1 MNSKRVRVLVVD
13 DEPAMRRALRATLSA
28 SGFAV
33 EEARDGE
40 EAVELVA
47 QMCVELVL
55 LDSNMPGM
63 GGVEA
68 CRRIRALVPHAGIVM
83 ITIRDTE
90 DDKIEALEAG
100 ADDYVT
106 KPFLVRELIARLQA
120 VLRRI
125 RVESAE
131 DAPVIRAGKLE
142 LDVESR
148 TLRRAGEE
156 VRLSPT
162 EFELLRYFMQHRD
175 VAIEHARLLQA
186 VWGPEYG
193 QELEYLRA
201 YIRLLRKKIEDD
213 PAQPQYLLTEPWLGY
228 RFRSPSDS

>member
-1 MNSKRVRVLVVD
+1 MNSKRVSILVVD

-33 EEARDGE
+33 EEARNGE
-40 EAVELVA
+40 EAIELVL
-47 QMCVELVL
+47 QRPVGLVL
-55 LDSNMPGM
+55 LDSNMPGI

-68 CRRIRALVPHAGIVM
+68 CRRIRALAPTTGIVM

-125 RVESAE
+125 RVEITE
-131 DAPVIRAGKLE
+131 DARVIKAGKLE
-142 LDVESR
+142 LDIE
-148 TLRRAGEE
+148 RRALRKGGKD

-162 EFELLRYFMQHRD
+162 EFELLRYLMQHRD
-175 VAIEHARLLQA
+175 VPIEHARLLQA

-201 YIRLLRKKIEDD
+201 YIRLLRKKIEDN
-213 PAQPQYLLTEPWLGY
+213 PAEPQHLVTEPWLGY
-228 RFRSPSDS
+228 RFQSSSDS

>member
-28 SGFAV
+28 SGFGI
-33 EEARDGE
+33 EEARNGE
-40 EAVELVA
+40 EAIELVSRGS
-47 QMCVELVL
+47 VDLVL

-68 CRRIRALVPHAGIVM
+68 CRRIRALAPGAGIVM

-131 DAPVIRAGKLE
+131 DELVLRAGNLE
-142 LDVESR
+142 LDVAHR
-148 TLRRAGEE
+148 RLRRAGEE
-156 VRLSPT
+156 IRLSPT
-162 EFELLRYFMQHRD
+162 EFELLRYLMQHQD

-201 YIRLLRKKIEDD
+201 YVRLLRKKIEED
-213 PAQPQYLLTEPWLGY
+213 PTQPQYLVTEPWLGY

>member
-1 MNSKRVRVLVVD
+1 MNSKRVSVLVVD

-28 SGFAV
+28 SGYAI
-33 EEARDGE
+33 EEARNGE
-40 EAVELVA
+40 EAIELLA
-47 QMCVELVL
+47 KRPMELVL

-68 CRRIRALVPHAGIVM
+68 CRHIRALVPRAGIVM
-83 ITIRDTE
+83 ITIRDAE
-90 DDKIEALEAG
+90 EDKIQALEAG

-125 RVESAE
+125 RVETVVG
-131 DAPVIRAGKLE
+131 APVLRAGKLE
-142 LDVESR
+142 LDVERR
-148 TLRRAGEE
+148 TLRRSGEE

-162 EFELLRYFMQHRD
+162 EFDLLRYLMQHRD
-175 VAIEHARLLQA
+175 VPIEHARLLQA

-193 QELEYLRA
+193 HELEYLRA
-201 YIRLLRKKIEDD
+201 YIRLLRKKIEED
-213 PAQPQYLLTEPWLGY
+213 PAQPKYLLTEPWLGY
-228 RFRSPSDS
+228 RFRGPSDS

>member
-13 DEPAMRRALRATLSA
+13 DEPAMRRALHATLGA
-28 SGFAV
+28 SGFDI

-47 QMCVELVL
+47 RMPVSLVL
-55 LDSNMPGM
+55 LDCNMPGM
-63 GGVEA
+63 GGMEA
-68 CRRIRALVPHAGIVM
+68 CRQIRALVPWAGIIM

-90 DDKIEALEAG
+90 EDKIEALEAG

-106 KPFLVRELIARLQA
+106 KPFLARELIARMQA
-120 VLRRI
+120 VLRRV
-125 RVESAE
+125 RVGSAE
-131 DAPVIRAGKLE
+131 GARVLRAGKLE
-142 LDVESR
+142 LDVERR
-148 TLRRAGEE
+148 TLRRGGEE
-156 VRLSPT
+156 IRLTPT

>member
-1 MNSKRVRVLVVD
+1 MNSKRVSILVVD

-33 EEARDGE
+33 EEARNGE
-40 EAVELVA
+40 EAIELVL
-47 QMCVELVL
+47 QRPVGLVL
-55 LDSNMPGM
+55 LDSNMPGV

-68 CRRIRALVPHAGIVM
+68 CRRIRALAPTTGIVM

-125 RVESAE
+125 RVEITE
-131 DAPVIRAGKLE
+131 DARVIKAGKLE
-142 LDVESR
+142 LDIE
-148 TLRRAGEE
+148 RRALRKGGKD

-162 EFELLRYFMQHRD
+162 EFELLRYLMQHRD
-175 VAIEHARLLQA
+175 VPIEHARLLQA

-201 YIRLLRKKIEDD
+201 YIRLLRKKIEDN
-213 PAQPQYLLTEPWLGY
+213 PAEPQHLVTEPWLGY
-228 RFRSPSDS
+228 RFQSSSDS

>member
-1 MNSKRVRVLVVD
+1 
-13 DEPAMRRALRATLSA
+13 MRRALRTTLSA
-28 SGFAV
+28 SGFAI
-33 EEARDGE
+33 EEARNGE
-40 EAVELVA
+40 EAVALVA
-47 QMCVELVL
+47 RRPVALVL

-68 CRRIRALVPHAGIVM
+68 CRRIRALVPNAGIVM

-106 KPFLVRELIARLQA
+106 KPFQVRELIARLQA

-125 RVESAE
+125 RVATAQG
-131 DAPVIRAGKLE
+131 APVLRAGKLE
-142 LDVESR
+142 LDTERR
-148 TLRRAGEE
+148 TLRRAGED

-162 EFELLRYFMQHRD
+162 EFELLRYFMQHPD
-175 VAIEHARLLQA
+175 IAIEHARLLRA

-228 RFRSPSDS
+228 RFRAPSNS

>member
-1 MNSKRVRVLVVD
+1 
-13 DEPAMRRALRATLSA
+13 MRRALRTTLSA
-28 SGFAV
+28 SGFEI

-40 EAVELVA
+40 EAIEIVA
-47 QMCVELVL
+47 RVPISLVL

-68 CRRIRALVPHAGIVM
+68 CRQIRALVPCAGIIM

-106 KPFLVRELIARLQA
+106 KPFLARELTARMQA

-125 RVESAE
+125 RVGSVEG
-131 DAPVIRAGKLE
+131 APVLRAGKLE
-142 LDVESR
+142 LDVERR
-148 TLRRAGEE
+148 TLRRGGEE
-156 VRLSPT
+156 VRLTPT